1 MSMLIAL
8 LMGRGLSSLAAKAII
23 YGVIAMLVGGTLLG
37 IRQHYVNLGWK
48 QHKAAVEKQDNR
60 AVEASKRVEE
70 KTEKCSETT
79 GFWDVIT
86 QGCKLQ
92 EEDK

>member
-1 MSMLIAL
+1 MPFLLPIASALGISVFRLITYAILIA
-8 LMGRGLSSLAAKAII
+8 SVVTALA
-23 YGVIAMLVGGTLLG
+23 VV
-37 IRQHYVNLGWK
+37 RQHYVNKGWY

-70 KTEKCSETT
+70 KTQECSNTS

-86 QGCKLQ
+86 QSCKLQ
-92 EEDK
+92 ED